1 MWHDLLV
8 ALTLTLVIE
17 GLVPFLS
24 PQYFKKSL
32 LRFSEMDESSI
43 RVIGLLS
50 MLLGAMLL
58 YLVKSLV

>member
-24 PQYFKKSL
+24 PQHFKKSL
-32 LRFSEMDESSI
+32 LKFSEMNDGSI
-43 RVIGLLS
+43 RTIGLLS
-50 MLLGAMLL
+50 MVFGTMLL
-58 YLVKSLV
+58 YLVNSYA

>member
-8 ALTLTLVIE
+8 ALTLTLVVE

-32 LRFSEMDESSI
+32 LKFSEMDESSI

-50 MLLGAMLL
+50 MLLGTVLL
-58 YLVKSLV
+58 YLIKSLV